1 MASVRQLCIVSYNM
15 RGFYQ
20 GIETVKDLICNPLCP
35 DILLVQEHWLTPA
48 NLSLFGKT
56 ITTHYAYGCSTMAD
70 RVTQGPLVNRPYGG
84 VSVLIKNEL
93 RTVTECICCADRFVV
108 IRVGSVITINVYL
121 PCS

>member
-15 RGFYQ
+15 CGFYQ
-20 GIETVKDLICNPLCP
+20 SIETVKDLICNPLCP